1 MMDDGIGYKKEV
13 SKMYQLDKFKGNYYV
28 NQTQKLADWCED
40 HNLKYNRVFYLLKK
54 GYTLDQ
60 ILNKEA
66 SLSWKNIT
74 YKGITY
80 RSINSFCSEHG
91 LCRYNIYRNL
101 KKGYDLETVLDAAL
115 NNRSVNRNDLA
126 RYNYKGKTYTLSELY
141 CHEDRVAEVSLS
153 AFINRILR
161 YKWSIEKA
169 LTTQPTVGTGKEVI
183 FRGKKYR
190 SLTHLCTV
198 MGVNESAL
206 FYRMKVKQQTIEEGL
221 SHLLTRSIIK

>member
-1 MMDDGIGYKKEV
+1 ME
-13 SKMYQLDKFKGNYYV
+13 MYQLDKFKGNYYV
-28 NQTQKLADWCED
+28 NQTQRLADWCVD
-40 HNLKYNRVFYLLKK
+40 HGLKYSRVFYLLKK

-60 ILNKEA
+60 IINKEA

-101 KKGYDLETVLDAAL
+101 KKGYDLEKVLDAAL
-115 NNRSVNRNDLA
+115 NNHAVNRNDLA
-126 RYNYKGKTYTLSELY
+126 QYTYKGKTYTLSELY
-141 CHEDRVAEVSLS
+141 CHEDRVAEISLS

-169 LTTQPTVGTGKEVI
+169 LTAQPTMGAGREVI

-198 MGVNESAL
+198 YGVNESAL